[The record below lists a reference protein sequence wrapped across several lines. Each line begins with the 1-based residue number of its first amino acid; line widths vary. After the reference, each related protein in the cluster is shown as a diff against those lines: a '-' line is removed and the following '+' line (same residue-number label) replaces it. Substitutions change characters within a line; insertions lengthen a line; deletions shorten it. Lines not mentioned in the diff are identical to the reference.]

1 MFEDFLIKWFEPY
14 LDFDYFKSVN
24 LYGDELA
31 QLAKKNLNAKSIGLK
46 LKAHVGEFGDADSIQ
61 ETVEILELNV
71 VQHGITEVKSKS
83 VMSFLR
89 KKNNIQLNICP
100 TSNYMLSRVDSIKK
114 HPIRKLFYNGIK
126 VTVNTDDFIVF
137 QKGVSEE
144 FLLLYEHEVFSAKEL
159 DIIRMNGL
167 I

>member
-1 MFEDFLIKWFEPY
+1 
-14 LDFDYFKSVN
+14 
-24 LYGDELA
+24 
-31 QLAKKNLNAKSIGLK
+31 
-46 LKAHVGEFGDADSIQ
+46 
-61 ETVEILELNV
+61 
-71 VQHGITEVKSKS
+71 
-83 VMSFLR
+83 
-89 KKNNIQLNICP
+89 
-100 TSNYMLSRVDSIKK
+100 MLSRVDSIKK